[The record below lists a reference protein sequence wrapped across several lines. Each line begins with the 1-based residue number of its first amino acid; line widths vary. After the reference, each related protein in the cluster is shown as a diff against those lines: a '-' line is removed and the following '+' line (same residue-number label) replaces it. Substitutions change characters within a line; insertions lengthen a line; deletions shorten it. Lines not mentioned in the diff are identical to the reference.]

1 MSLPDLAIRRSVTV
15 YIACA
20 MVILLGAI
28 SFQRLPID
36 LMPDIE
42 YPRITVMTRYQGAA
56 PEEVE
61 TLITR
66 RIENAVGS
74 APGVEEVTSTSTE
87 GQSRVFVSFAWGS
100 NMDEAANELRTR
112 LD

>member
-1 MSLPDLAIRRSVTV
+1 MSLRQLAIPRSTPV

-20 MVILLGAI
+20 LAILLGAI

-42 YPRITVMTRYQGAA
+42 IPRISVNTRYDGAA

-61 TLITR
+61 QLITR

-74 APGVEEVTSTSTE
+74 APGVGEVNSNSSE
-87 GQSRVFVSFAWGS
+87 NISRVTVSFVWGT
-100 NMDEAANELRTR
+100 NLDEAANE
-112 LD
+112 